1 VQIENATAATRSN
14 KQGSRRVATMNA
26 DEPGDNVVH
35 ADERLVL
42 KSVWDNDK
50 VVRFHDGEGR
60 PRWRCTWCMSTFASH
75 NATKAL
81 FHVARKGDGDI
92 RPCRSR
98 TIEDRY
104 TSAYMELFQ
113 SKQKKRDASQ
123 MVTESADDLQS
134 QRNITIA
141 TRLDGN
147 CRKKQCSTTGNY
159 STPLS
164 SIVSYLSP
172 QGVTTPSDVSR
183 NSSTRASLS
192 GMQTTIAASGSLHHP
207 TADAQLT
214 MAISDLI
221 HSRGLAFS
229 LASDP
234 KFRKV
239 LKLAKNVTAAFRP
252 PGRNQVAGELLDL
265 NYEAYMERIMGLL
278 KQDAS
283 FYGISVF
290 GDGATVKKKALLNVL
305 ASGVH
310 IPSACLEI
318 VDCSAHLAIGGKK
331 DAKYIANCFLP
342 FIEKFEAEEENTVD
356 LALFDG
362 ASNVQK
368 AGEILAAIFP
378 RMSVVHGAEH
388 VVSLLFNDVFK
399 RKEMRIF
406 IRICRMVYRVFGSGS
421 MHAPYAIFHK
431 YARHH
436 NQGRPIGL
444 IRAADTRMG
453 GHLIAMMRFLRLQ
466 SALQNAVTSVEF
478 VDLSKV
484 SFIRFNV

>member
-1 VQIENATAATRSN
+1 
-14 KQGSRRVATMNA
+14 
-26 DEPGDNVVH
+26 
-35 ADERLVL
+35 
-42 KSVWDNDK
+42 
-50 VVRFHDGEGR
+50 
-60 PRWRCTWCMSTFASH
+60 
-75 NATKAL
+75 
-81 FHVARKGDGDI
+81 
-92 RPCRSR
+92 
-98 TIEDRY
+98 
-104 TSAYMELFQ
+104 
-113 SKQKKRDASQ
+113 
-123 MVTESADDLQS
+123 
-134 QRNITIA
+134 
-141 TRLDGN
+141 
-147 CRKKQCSTTGNY
+147 
-159 STPLS
+159 
-164 SIVSYLSP
+164 
-172 QGVTTPSDVSR
+172 
-183 NSSTRASLS
+183 
-192 GMQTTIAASGSLHHP
+192 
-207 TADAQLT
+207 
-214 MAISDLI
+214 
-221 HSRGLAFS
+221 
-229 LASDP
+229 
-234 KFRKV
+234 
-239 LKLAKNVTAAFRP
+239 
-252 PGRNQVAGELLDL
+252 
-265 NYEAYMERIMGLL
+265 
-278 KQDAS
+278 
-283 FYGISVF
+283 
-290 GDGATVKKKALLNVL
+290 
-305 ASGVH
+305 VH

-453 GHLIAMMRFLRLQ
+453 GHLIAMMRFLCLQ